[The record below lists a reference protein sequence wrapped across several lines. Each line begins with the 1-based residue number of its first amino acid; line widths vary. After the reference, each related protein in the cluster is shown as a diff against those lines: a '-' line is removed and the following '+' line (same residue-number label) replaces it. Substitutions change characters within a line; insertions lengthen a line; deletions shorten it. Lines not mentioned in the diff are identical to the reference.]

1 MPTAITEQHH
11 HPILMRPSFST
22 NTTLPSSR
30 FLNNIKTT
38 PPITKATVVSF
49 EKRSDQKIWYT
60 IRVEPLA
67 AKKYFISRKYED
79 FSQFSHKLHDRF
91 NTTKYR
97 AGSRLPPKI
106 KNRLQLLPTS
116 KQIHAQR
123 VQELNQF
130 LSILFQKQ
138 SIITDSYIVL
148 EFFDTMPPLS
158 PSFDKMEEDTHEHQQ
173 ENNGSATT
181 TSRWKRLRCTSFL
194 ARSNGP
200 PSPTSTT
207 SSSSSTANLSSLCS
221 QAANRIIPSW
231 NRNHSAC
238 SPQPSISTPTS
249 TINNKKGLMTI
260 QHQKQP
266 KHYQQQQGLKKS
278 KSTLGIYSTLH
289 PLDNDDNSNQML
301 VTPSMST
308 STTTVT
314 TLGHQHQIKST
325 IKIKVIYDVD
335 NIIVIQVPR
344 SITLEDLR
352 SRIAQKFSDP
362 SMGGIQVAKEVVL
375 LFNDNSSSCCSIA
388 SVGGGSKNSSNSND
402 MMLPAALINK
412 EQDLS
417 QIMHTKWNRL
427 EKVTLRCI
435 M

>member
-1 MPTAITEQHH
+1 MPTALTEQNHH
-11 HPILMRPSFST
+11 HPTLMRPSFSS

-30 FLNNIKTT
+30 FLNTNTKTT
-38 PPITKATVVSF
+38 PPITTATVISF

-67 AKKYFISRKYED
+67 TKKYFISRKYED
-79 FSQFSHKLHDRF
+79 FSQFSQKLHDRF

-148 EFFDTMPPLS
+148 EFFDNNSMMMTPPLS
-158 PSFDKMEEDTHEHQQ
+158 PDEKMEEDGAEEQ
-173 ENNGSATT
+173 ENNNT

-194 ARSNGP
+194 ARSNATGAAP
-200 PSPTSTT
+200 PSPTS
-207 SSSSSTANLSSLCS
+207 SSSTAGLSSLCS

-231 NRNHSAC
+231 NRSNHSSTTSC
-238 SPQPSISTPTS
+238 TPQPSLSTPTS
-249 TINNKKGLMTI
+249 NKKHMTTI
-260 QHQKQP
+260 QQQRQSKQA
-266 KHYQQQQGLKKS
+266 LKKS
-278 KSTLGIYSTLH
+278 KSSIGIYSSLQQEQPQH
-289 PLDNDDNSNQML
+289 PLDYDNSNGNMMI
-301 VTPSMST
+301 TPSIS
-308 STTTVT
+308 SSISSINQHQ
-314 TLGHQHQIKST
+314 HQHQIKTT

-344 SITLEDLR
+344 TITLEDLR

-362 SMGGIQVAKEVVL
+362 GMGSTVQQEEFVL
-375 LFNDNSSSCCSIA
+375 LFSDNSSSCCSIA
-388 SVGGGSKNSSNSND
+388 SSNNNKNDN
-402 MMLPAALINK
+402 MMLPAVLINK
-412 EQDLS
+412 EQDLT
-417 QIMHTKWNRL
+417 QLMKTKWNRL